1 MKDKDKK
8 KIDEEINENEVSEH
22 VADFKEDNIDKIDSE
37 NNDENVEYDEEYT
50 QEKEQEIV
58 GAIGVVGPTR
68 LNYSKIVPLVDYTS
82 KIIGKVVK

>member
-37 NNDENVEYDEEYT
+37 NNDENVESDEE
-50 QEKEQEIV
+50 
-58 GAIGVVGPTR
+58 
-68 LNYSKIVPLVDYTS
+68 
-82 KIIGKVVK
+82 